1 MKTKEGYGTSYTVTE
16 ARKVANDQKMDTY
29 HKELILWLCDRVE
42 KADKYIRELEISRQK
57 DMEAECA
64 NWSELP

>member
-1 MKTKEGYGTSYTVTE
+1 MKTEGYGTSYTVTE
-16 ARKVANDQKMDTY
+16 ARKVAGQPKYDNY
-29 HKELILWLCDRVE
+29 HKEIILWLCDRVE

-57 DMEAECA
+57 DMETEYA

>member
-1 MKTKEGYGTSYTVTE
+1 MKTEGYGTSYTVTE
-16 ARKVANDQKMDTY
+16 ARKVAGQPKYDNY
-29 HKELILWLCDRVE
+29 HKEIMLWLCDRVE
-42 KADKYIRELEISRQK
+42 ELEKLIAETEKNRQK